1 MVLCIQELNC
11 YNFPLSQLY
20 SFLFSFCL
28 LVWLCFS
35 ENWTWRKPGHAK
47 KRGRNSRYSEQFLM
61 KWFYFEKLLSQW
73 VSVKKVDNPTGCGF
87 FLTIEIAY
95 RIWQINLNKKDLR
108 KWYSC
113 YISKYS
119 LWFNTKSDIGLV

>member
-1 MVLCIQELNC
+1 
-11 YNFPLSQLY
+11 
-20 SFLFSFCL
+20 
-28 LVWLCFS
+28 
-35 ENWTWRKPGHAK
+35 
-47 KRGRNSRYSEQFLM
+47 M

-108 KWYSC
+108 K
-113 YISKYS
+113 
-119 LWFNTKSDIGLV
+119 